1 MFSGHREMFVNGSKY
16 LHSSVTLSLNTCCK
30 GYAEKVILHVC
41 AGVFMCVCHGREND
55 DRTRFDCMFQE
66 HKIIHKDTTHTAS
79 SCYMHITHTN
89 VFLNLFS
96 INTAT
101 PILYYTIMFYS
112 VDQLI

>member
-1 MFSGHREMFVNGSKY
+1 MLSGHREIFVNGSKC

-30 GYAEKVILHVC
+30 GYAEKVILHVYGCVYVC
-41 AGVFMCVCHGREND
+41 AMVGEMMTEQDSTACFRAQD
-55 DRTRFDCMFQE
+55 YT
-66 HKIIHKDTTHTAS
+66 DTTHTAS

-89 VFLNLFS
+89 VFLNIFS
-96 INTAT
+96 INTAI